1 MPVLSSASN
10 RCRCGKAIPR
20 RRSPRAFWRSSTG
33 SIRKPCV
40 WSPKAGQSS
49 QRRISNKKPPV
60 WGRGLREAG
69 PTGFGSRNF
78 QIFRRGS
85 AAVSNKFVLDRLA
98 LVERAQASALDG
110 RDVNKH
116 ILVAARGLDEPVA
129 LGRIEPLDG
138 ALLHRLS
145 PKSFQMSAKT
155 RSQTLHIACIST
167 VRATS
172 RILGKSPKRGSPRR
186 SCRQGSTGRKA
197 KIRLRA

>member
-1 MPVLSSASN
+1 PGVRPGAT
-10 RCRCGKAIPR
+10 R
-20 RRSPRAFWRSSTG
+20 RRNRP
-33 SIRKPCV
+33 
-40 WSPKAGQSS
+40 
-49 QRRISNKKPPV
+49 
-60 WGRGLREAG
+60 GL
-69 PTGFGSRNF
+69 GSRNF

-85 AAVSNKFVLDRLA
+85 AAVANKFVLDRLA

-110 RDVNKH
+110 RDVYEH
-116 ILVAARGLDEPVA
+116 ILVAGRGLDEPVA

-155 RSQTLHIACIST
+155 RTQHIACSSA

-172 RILGKSPKRGSPRR
+172 QILGESPKRGSPRR

-197 KIRLRA
+197 KIRLRVQQAAEIRRKHGCVRASSGRVATGFPKR